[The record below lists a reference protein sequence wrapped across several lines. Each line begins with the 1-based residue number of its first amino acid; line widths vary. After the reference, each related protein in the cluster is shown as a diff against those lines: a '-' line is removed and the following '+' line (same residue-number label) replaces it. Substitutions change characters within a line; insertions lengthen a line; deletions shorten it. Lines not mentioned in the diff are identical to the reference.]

1 MPGHLGL
8 LSLNQLQNNYMN
20 RIILTLLVFL
30 SLVMNGQN
38 VKFNQINKENQK
50 TGIWKLKSK
59 DKDIE
64 IVMEFLDGEYVTE
77 TKYYKDNRI
86 VASYNNDLNEFLII
100 KDSVTTKAK
109 FLLNE
114 DDSRTLVSIDGNEIE
129 ESILDYFYSFSELD
143 PLYEGGIEKFYV
155 FMAKNLTLGNFH
167 GMLKIQFK
175 IDSNGVGNFMKLIE
189 VNDEKLEKE
198 AKKVF
203 QKMPRWQPAHKNGIC
218 IDTIMIFP
226 LNVN

>member
-8 LSLNQLQNNYMN
+8 LCLNLLQNNNMKK
-20 RIILTLLVFL
+20 IILTLLVFL

-38 VKFNQINKENQK
+38 IKLNQINKENQK
-50 TGIWKLKSK
+50 TGIWKLTSNN
-59 DKDIE
+59 KDIE
-64 IVMEFLDGEYVTE
+64 IVMEFLDGKYVSE
-77 TKYYKDNRI
+77 TKYYKNKQL
-86 VASYNNDLNEFLII
+86 VASYNNDLNELLII

-114 DDSRTLVSIDGNEIE
+114 EDSRTLVSIDGNEIE
-129 ESILDYFYSFSELD
+129 ESILDYFYSFSELN

-155 FMAKNLTLGNFH
+155 LMAKNLSLGNFH

-175 IDSNGVGNFMKLIE
+175 IDSNGVVSFMKLNE
-189 VNDEKLEKE
+189 VNDEKLEIE

-218 IDTIMIFP
+218 IDTVMIFP

>member
-1 MPGHLGL
+1 MKK
-8 LSLNQLQNNYMN
+8 
-20 RIILTLLVFL
+20 IILTLLVFL

-38 VKFNQINKENQK
+38 IKFNQINKENQK
-50 TGIWKLKSK
+50 TGIWKLTSK
-59 DKDIE
+59 NKDIE
-64 IVMEFLDGEYVTE
+64 IVTEFLDGKYVSE
-77 TKYYKDNRI
+77 TKYYKDKKL
-86 VASYNNDLNEFLII
+86 VALYNNDLNEIVII
-100 KDSVTTKAK
+100 NDSVSTKAK
-109 FLLNE
+109 FNINE
-114 DDSRTLVSIDGNEIE
+114 DSSRNLVRIDGTDIE
-129 ESILDYFYSFSELD
+129 EEISNYFYSFSELD

-155 FMAKNLTLGNFH
+155 FMAKNLSLGNFH

-175 IDSNGVGNFMKLIE
+175 IDSNGVVNFMKLIE
-189 VNDEKLEKE
+189 VDDEKLEKE